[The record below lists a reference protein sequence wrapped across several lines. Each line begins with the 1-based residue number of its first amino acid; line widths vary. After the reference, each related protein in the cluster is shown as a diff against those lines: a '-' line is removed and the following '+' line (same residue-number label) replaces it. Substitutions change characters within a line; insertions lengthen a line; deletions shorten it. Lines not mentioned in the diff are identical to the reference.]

1 MRIVMFSRFPSDVN
15 HPKGGVESAT
25 VGLVRGLA
33 AQPGLEL
40 HVVTLERR
48 LSHTVVEEL
57 PFATIHRLPGNRRP
71 MILDVFGGPGRR
83 RIDDYIV
90 GLKPDIVHFQESYG
104 LGGPYSDIPTVFTVH
119 GFDSLNLV
127 TERKYAWWLRA
138 PLWKIAEKKGLR
150 KHANIISI
158 APYVTEKLKAESTAE
173 ITEIPNAISP
183 EFFTVESKPVPGR
196 IFFAGWINSR
206 KNVMAAIRA
215 TNKLLQQGMDVSLH
229 IAGDVADQDYAD
241 KVTQLVAY
249 LGLESSVLML
259 GRIGH
264 KELRQELTEASVFV
278 LPSLQENAP
287 MAIAEAMAAGVPV
300 VTSNVCGMPTMVA
313 EGKAGFLIGPND
325 IGSIAEKLAVILQDS
340 SRRDEMSKFV
350 RNQAQQTYH
359 PDSVVSATLALYKR
373 IIDGQNRG

>member
-1 MRIVMFSRFPSDVN
+1 MRIVMFSRFPADVDQ
-15 HPKGGVESAT
+15 PKGGVESAT
-25 VGLVRGLA
+25 VGLVRGLSA
-33 AQPGLEL
+33 EPGLEL
-40 HVVTLERR
+40 HVVTLERKLDR
-48 LSHTVVEEL
+48 AAIEES

-83 RIDDYIV
+83 LIDDYIV

-127 TERKYAWWLRA
+127 TERKYAWRLRA
-138 PLWKIAEKKGLR
+138 PLWKIAEKKGIR
-150 KHANIISI
+150 KHENIVSI
-158 APYVTEKLKAESTAE
+158 APYVTEKLVEESNAE

-183 EFFTVESKPVPGR
+183 EFFSVQNKPVPGR

-206 KNVMAAIRA
+206 KNVIAAIRA
-215 TNKLLQQGMDVSLH
+215 TNKLLQQGLDVSLH
-229 IAGDVADQDYAD
+229 IAGDVADQNYAD
-241 KVTQLVAY
+241 RVTQL
-249 LGLESSVLML
+249 LNDLDLQSSVRML

-264 KELRQELTEASVFV
+264 QELRRELTEACVFV

-313 EGKAGFLIGPND
+313 DGKAGFLIEPND
-325 IGSIAEKLAVILQDS
+325 IGFIAEKLGAILQDADLRS
-340 SRRDEMSKFV
+340 EMSRYV
-350 RNQAQQTYH
+350 RNQAYETYH
-359 PDSVVSATLALYKR
+359 PDSVVSATLALYKKV
-373 IIDGQNRG
+373 IDEK